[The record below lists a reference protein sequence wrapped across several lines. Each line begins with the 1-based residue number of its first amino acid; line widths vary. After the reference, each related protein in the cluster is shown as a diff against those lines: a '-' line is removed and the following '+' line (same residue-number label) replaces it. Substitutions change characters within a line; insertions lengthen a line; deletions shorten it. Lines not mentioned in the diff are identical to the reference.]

1 MQLSLEVS
9 RTFGAHWYGGPMLSN
24 NLIHIYIY
32 IYIYILLL
40 FFIIVRALSS
50 FDFYTTL
57 SFFIQL
63 FHDKNT

>member
-32 IYIYILLL
+32 TYILLL